1 MNVDGTIKDKSL
13 KVEQVDSDKCITLLT
28 RCIKMYEAKQVIL
41 RLLKMSMEKDRMTDK
56 LKNNKYKNESDAQN
70 TLIQIRR
77 LGNRITSQIVA
88 L

>member
-1 MNVDGTIKDKSL
+1 
-13 KVEQVDSDKCITLLT
+13 
-28 RCIKMYEAKQVIL
+28 MYEAKQVIL

-56 LKNNKYKNESDAQN
+56 LKNNKYKNESEAKN

>member
-1 MNVDGTIKDKSL
+1 
-13 KVEQVDSDKCITLLT
+13 
-28 RCIKMYEAKQVIL
+28 MYEAKQVIL

-56 LKNNKYKNESDAQN
+56 LKNNKYKNESEAQN

>member
-1 MNVDGTIKDKSL
+1 
-13 KVEQVDSDKCITLLT
+13 
-28 RCIKMYEAKQVIL
+28 MYEAKQVIL
-41 RLLKMSMEKDRMTDK
+41 LLFKMSMEKERMTDK
-56 LKNNKYKNESDAQN
+56 LKNNKYKNESEAQN